1 MDHPLYDIRMKYE
14 RSGVKDIN
22 GLNRDVMR
30 YFDEI
35 QKPSEY
41 SLNILAGIYDFIA
54 ENIEREQY
62 KHYTR
67 DQWEDLERQYV
78 YRADFTQMDLYDMLI
93 SQLERGKITREQ
105 YRKERSKFKPCKHR
119 FCLNYFVPRSRKHRF
134 CCEDC
139 RKRENDAL
147 KQFEITSQIYAAGTY
162 LPPSA
167 YKDNR
172 QREKDQNYREYERL
186 FEDPEII
193 KEGYAGKRDRV
204 TEERKHREWRINK
217 EEEKYKNVVG
227 IVRTSVLETALNI
240 DKKGDKPV
248 KILAKTE

>member
-1 MDHPLYDIRMKYE
+1 MDRSLYDIRMKYE

-30 YFDEI
+30 YLDKK
-35 QKPSEY
+35 KPSEY
-41 SLNILAGIYDFIA
+41 SLDILAGIYDFIA

-78 YRADFTQMDLYDMLI
+78 YRADFTQMDLYDMLMN
-93 SQLERGKITREQ
+93 QLERGKITRDQ
-105 YRKERSKFKPCKHR
+105 YRKERRKFKPCKHR
-119 FCLNYFVPRSRKHRF
+119 FCLNYFTPRSKKHRF

-162 LPPSA
+162 LPPSV
-167 YKDNR
+167 YKDIR
-172 QREKDQNYREYERL
+172 QSEKDQNYRKYERL

-193 KEGYAGKRDRV
+193 KEGYAGKRGRV

-227 IVRTSVLETALNI
+227 IVRTSVLETALNT